1 MANVRGK
8 SWIRAITR
16 EYIYFFRTYGMW
28 WLIPVVILM
37 TALAGLLLIGGSQAA
52 IFIYALF

>member
-8 SWIRAITR
+8 SWIRTITG
-16 EYIYFFRTYGMW
+16 EYIYFFRTYGRW
-28 WLIPVVILM
+28 WLIPVVIVM
-37 TALAGLLLIGGSQAA
+37 TALAGLLLISGSQAA